1 MSDELT
7 EDEYELMKKSAT
19 EPESLSWTTGYRLKQ
34 IENRIGTEEYL
45 NTMEQIKNDNKRV
58 QRKINDFS

>member
-1 MSDELT
+1 MSDGLT
-7 EDEYELMKKSAT
+7 EDEYELMKKSVT
-19 EPESLSWTTGYRLKQ
+19 EPEVLSWTTGYRLKQ

-58 QRKINDFS
+58 QRKLNDFS

>member
-1 MSDELT
+1 MSDGLT
-7 EDEYELMKKSAT
+7 EDEYELMKKSVT
-19 EPESLSWTTGYRLKQ
+19 EPEALSWTTGYRLKQ

-58 QRKINDFS
+58 QRKLNDFS